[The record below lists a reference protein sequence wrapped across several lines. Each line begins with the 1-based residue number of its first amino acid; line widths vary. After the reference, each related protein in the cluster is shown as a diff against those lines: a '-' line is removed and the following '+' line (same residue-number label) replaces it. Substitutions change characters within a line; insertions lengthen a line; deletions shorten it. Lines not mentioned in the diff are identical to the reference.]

1 MSSKKFI
8 QKDNLKILWEV
19 IIDEELFHFLSQT
32 DQQKIYKIFL
42 NNIQGF
48 YETEKIRDNSLVDLN
63 KKYILFIL
71 NYIKKTFGDQSPSK
85 IQIKEEIKQH
95 QPSNINMNIKEL
107 VTYEDIQNDRK
118 TKFEKDLNRLQE
130 EFQDSITLKTP
141 EPLDFKD
148 KQIDDGPI
156 KEMDKLLKEIQVQ
169 RNYEVEN
176 INRTY
181 NNTTQVDNWLK
192 PQETS
197 LKNEKKQNDDDN
209 ESETLSNNNNKG
221 KRFRFLD
228 STLEQQEQPKTVT
241 WDNQDTIIG
250 LNDTK
255 NANYNNANYNNANY
269 NNANDNNEYTS
280 DDDIVFSRL
289 KRLPDNENTRILQ
302 LEKDITTIN
311 DKLNKIFDILLPLL
325 EKVEQKI

>member
-1 MSSKKFI
+1 MSLKKFI
-8 QKDNLKILWEV
+8 QKNNLKILWEV
-19 IIDEELFHFLSQT
+19 IIDEELFHFLSQS
-32 DQQKIYKIFL
+32 DQQKIYQIFL

-48 YETEKIRDNSLVDLN
+48 YEAEKTYGNSLVELN

-118 TKFEKDLNRLQE
+118 TKFEKDLNRVKE

-148 KQIDDGPI
+148 KQNNDDGPI
-156 KEMDKLLKEIQVQ
+156 KEMDKLLKEIQIQ

-197 LKNEKKQNDDDN
+197 LKNDKKQKDNDN
-209 ESETLSNNNNKG
+209 ESEILSKDNNKG
-221 KRFRFLD
+221 RRFRFLD

-241 WDNQDTIIG
+241 WNNEDTIIG
-250 LNDTK
+250 FNDK
-255 NANYNNANYNNANY
+255 NS
-269 NNANDNNEYTS
+269 NDNNDYSS

-289 KRLPDNENTRILQ
+289 KRLPDNVNTRILQ
-302 LEKDITTIN
+302 LEKDIKTIN
-311 DKLNKIFDILLPLL
+311 DKLDKIFDILLPLPLL